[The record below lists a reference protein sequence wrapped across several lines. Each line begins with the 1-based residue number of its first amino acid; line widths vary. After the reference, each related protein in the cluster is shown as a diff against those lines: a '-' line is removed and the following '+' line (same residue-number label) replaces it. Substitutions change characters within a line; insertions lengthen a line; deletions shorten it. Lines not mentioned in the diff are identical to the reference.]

1 MTRGHDRDPHSR
13 HSLGQK
19 AAAAGLFGVLALVAI
34 FGGKGGNNHGNGR
47 PERAPEPKVSYLSH
61 ALPSWESGKDA
72 QGNFTFRA
80 KKIGPDSIVL
90 HQNRQDGLTATE
102 NGEPIE
108 VTIRLPRPGPG
119 DTVSKMM
126 TDGDL
131 HPDPSEPSVEYKIP
145 EGNTSGS
152 QASRPDIMHM
162 GTTTWTQVPAGETI
176 QIQQV
181 EGGGLIALHDGDPVL
196 VNVHVPLPGQEAG
209 N

>member
-19 AAAAGLFGVLALVAI
+19 AAAVGLFGALALVAF

-119 DTVSKMM
+119 DTVSKMIEQGEL
-126 TDGDL
+126 DK
-131 HPDPSEPSVEYKIP
+131 PDPSEPSVDYKVPDMNYSGTVRSHFKITP
-145 EGNTSGS
+145 EGSVS
-152 QASRPDIMHM
+152 
-162 GTTTWTQVPAGETI
+162 TWTPLPEGSTI
-176 QIQQV
+176 QIQQA
-181 EGGGLIALHDGDPVL
+181 GHGGLAAFRDGDPVL
-196 VNVHVPLPGQEAG
+196 INLDVPRPDQAG
-209 N
+209 